1 MIQSMD
7 TASIIFA
14 AGFGTR
20 MKGFSGNKTLLPLVP
35 GRDSY
40 TGDCPIV
47 SEIVKNLPEG
57 PKALVVHHRKDQV
70 IEATRE
76 FGIVYCDQPVPNGT
90 GGALI
95 ATQGFMEGI
104 DETNLIITM
113 GDVPFV
119 QAVTYANLVRQL
131 SYHDLVVLG
140 FRPKAKARY
149 GVLEIENGAVKR
161 IIEWAYWNEFPPEI
175 QRGFEICNSGIY
187 AANRSIVLEYL
198 DRLKEKPHRV
208 EKARAG
214 KLVAV
219 EEYFIT
225 DLIQL
230 IHDDGLRVGFTIAEH
245 EQEVMGIDTLEDLM
259 VAQGIFAKRKRQAK
273 RF

>member
-1 MIQSMD
+1 MMQSVD
-7 TASIIFA
+7 TASIILA

-35 GRDSY
+35 GPDPY
-40 TGDCPIV
+40 TGDRPII

-70 IEATRE
+70 IEATRKW
-76 FGIVYCDQPVPNGT
+76 GIAYCDQPIPNGT

-119 QAVTYANLVRQL
+119 QAATYANLVKQL
-131 SYHDLVVLG
+131 SNHNLVVLG
-140 FRPKAKARY
+140 FRPRAKARY
-149 GVLEIENGAVKR
+149 GVLEIENGTVKR
-161 IIEWAYWNEFPPEI
+161 IIEWAYWNEFPREI

-187 AANRSIVLEYL
+187 AAKRSTVLEYF

-208 EKARAG
+208 KKARAG
-214 KLVAV
+214 KMVTV

-230 IHDDGLRVGFTIAEH
+230 LHDDGFRVGFTIAEQ

-259 VAQGIFAKRKRQAK
+259 LAQGIFAKRQRQAK